1 MKKQTKQLLISYLT
15 LLIANV
21 ILKFSLNELDIS
33 EILTNFVGAVI
44 ISLIFAAISW
54 LIYLLIK
61 KKSSFIK
68 ALCYSNYIFSA
79 LAAFSYIF
87 GFLFGYFS

>member
-1 MKKQTKQLLISYLT
+1 MKKQTKQLLISYLI

-21 ILKFSLNELDIS
+21 ILKFTLNELEIS
-33 EILTNFVGAVI
+33 EILTNFIGAAI
-44 ISLIFAAISW
+44 IALIFAAISW
-54 LIYLLIK
+54 LIYLLIN